1 MTEPGTSSHV
11 TEHRARW
18 KWFLALGAILLVLG
32 IAGISVV
39 TLLQFTSLLVFG
51 PLLLASSI
59 LQLLTAF
66 FAEKRNEALLHFA
79 AAGLEAVLGFFIM
92 ANPPETMVGLI
103 ALVAI
108 FLIVIGLARLARS
121 LVTRS
126 RGRVWTVTAGVI
138 ALLLGISVWI
148 EGPVAK
154 LGFVGLCIAIDLLC
168 HGVSWSA
175 LALAERKPVQTP
187 VS

>member
-1 MTEPGTSSHV
+1 MTESATSSQV

-18 KWFLALGAILLVLG
+18 KWFLALGATLLVLG
-32 IAGISVV
+32 IAGISIA

-51 PLLLASSI
+51 PLLLASGV
-59 LQLLTAF
+59 LQLFTAF
-66 FAEKRNEALLHFA
+66 LAEKRKESLLHFA
-79 AAGLEAVLGFFIM
+79 AAGLEIVLGILIM
-92 ANPPETMVGLI
+92 ANPPERVVDLI
-103 ALVAI
+103 VLVAI
-108 FLIVIGLARLARS
+108 FLMVIGLVRLARS

-126 RGRVWTVTAGVI
+126 RGRVWIVITGVI

-154 LGFVGLCIAIDLLC
+154 LGFVGLCIAVDFLC

-175 LALAERKPVQTP
+175 LALVERKPVQTTA
-187 VS
+187 S